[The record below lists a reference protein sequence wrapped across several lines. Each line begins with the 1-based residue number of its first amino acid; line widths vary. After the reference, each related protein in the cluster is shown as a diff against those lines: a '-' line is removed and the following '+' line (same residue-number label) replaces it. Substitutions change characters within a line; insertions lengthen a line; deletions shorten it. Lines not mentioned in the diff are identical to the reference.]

1 MGETYKLVMVDGK
14 LFYKICSYCI
24 KITSKTGGVATED
37 SYFPSVLCSIP
48 ISECL
53 VARALVMVQRLFDSH
68 SSCRL
73 NTEFW
78 LGQMNFGLF
87 CLITENNLMVLK
99 QCVFDMILL
108 HKELILC

>member
-1 MGETYKLVMVDGK
+1 MQLLHKNN
-14 LFYKICSYCI
+14 I
-24 KITSKTGGVATED
+24 KPGGVATED

-68 SSCRL
+68 YSCRL

-78 LGQMNFGLF
+78 LGQMNFRLF

-99 QCVFDMILL
+99 QCVFDTIAQGTNIVLRSFSYSTSPGT
-108 HKELILC
+108 HARYPIS